1 METNGQP
8 KERTWDDVGKE
19 IDAAQVLPTCEKPDG
34 SMPPPPP
41 ATPGHDPHGG
51 HGGRPR
57 VGKGR
62 LTVYLLLTV
71 LLNILLAIF
80 ALFVLG
86 VSVEA
91 VRELLTAGSVESWPR
106 LILLVL
112 IMISPL
118 FLTIL
123 LNRLLYRSM
132 RGRGRFP
139 RGIWL
144 FAAVLVLLVQA
155 ATIYVAF
162 TAGAAPALESFEV
175 QSFTTAEY

>member
-1 METNGQP
+1 ME
-8 KERTWDDVGKE
+8 ERERTEGHTWDDVE
-19 IDAAQVLPTCEKPDG
+19 RSLEAEHAQPSDLPPRTEG
-34 SMPPPPP
+34 EQPPN
-41 ATPGHDPHGG
+41 GHMHGTHDG
-51 HGGRPR
+51 HGPRPR
-57 VGKGR
+57 VGRGR

-71 LLNILLAIF
+71 LLNIVLAVF
-80 ALFVLG
+80 GLFILG

-91 VRELLTAGSVESWPR
+91 VKEMLSAGSIESMPR

-118 FLTIL
+118 LLTIL
-123 LNRLLYRSM
+123 GNRLLYCGM

-144 FAAVLVLLVQA
+144 FAVVLVLLVQA
-155 ATIYVAF
+155 GTFYVAF
-162 TAGAAPALESFEV
+162 TAGAVPALESFEV